1 MANTRQAEKIF
12 IENLEKTSRKDTF
25 GIGCDADSWA
35 ALFMRKEAITV
46 INDPSNITYT
56 QAHNLGRCIAP
67 DCCCVDQCVQIEPDH
82 ISITLELHDPFV
94 GSATV
99 VSADALEVKMT
110 LYAPSLPL
118 QKIVEADTVEMI
130 LSIHAPAIKT
140 PSQPVNVNALR
151 TIINTTIQTPTITP

>member
-1 MANTRQAEKIF
+1 
-12 IENLEKTSRKDTF
+12 
-25 GIGCDADSWA
+25 
-35 ALFMRKEAITV
+35 
-46 INDPSNITYT
+46 
-56 QAHNLGRCIAP
+56 
-67 DCCCVDQCVQIEPDH
+67 
-82 ISITLELHDPFV
+82 
-94 GSATV
+94 